1 MKVLVLVPETD
12 YRKTMD
18 FIKSNISTE
27 NEIVL
32 LHAYPYVNDTIA
44 TPLSLSIYR
53 KEIDTIQEER
63 KQKATALISPL
74 VIELRDM
81 GYKVQGF
88 VSSGVSKVVID
99 VEVKKIQPD
108 LIVMG
113 KRGLGV
119 VAQAVLGSISNH
131 MLHTHNVPTVVVA

>member
-1 MKVLVLVPETD
+1 MKVLVLIPETD

-18 FIKSNISTE
+18 FVKSNISTD
-27 NEIVL
+27 NELVL
-32 LHAYPYVNDTIA
+32 LHAYPYVNDTVA

-53 KEIDTIQEER
+53 KEIDAIQEER
-63 KQKATALISPL
+63 KKKATDLITPL
-74 VIELRDM
+74 VVELRDV
-81 GYKVQGF
+81 GYKAQGF
-88 VSSGVSKVVID
+88 VSSGASKLVID

-119 VAQAVLGSISNH
+119 VAQAVLGSVSNH
-131 MLHTHNVPTVVVA
+131 VLHTHNVPTVVVA